1 MDAEVLIV
9 GAGVAGL
16 GAALRL
22 TAAGR
27 TVRVLEHGD
36 TPGGRMRS
44 DRVGGFVVD
53 RGFQVLNTAYSELQ
67 RLRVLDQ
74 LDLRVFD
81 RGAFLASGRRRTMV
95 ADPRLLPAGAIGLVT
110 GPLGGLRDR
119 ARLGAYLLEAGYRRT
134 PERNS
139 GAVSLLEH
147 LRRRGLRGA
156 PVEQV
161 LRPFLAGVLLE
172 DDLRTSARFARY
184 VLRTFVRGRVV
195 VPDRGMGELPRLLAA
210 RLPDGALTLSAG
222 VARVRPGAVDLVA
235 GGTMTAREV
244 IVAADPVR
252 GSELLGLPAPAM
264 HAVTTVWHATDRP
277 PTRRPMLAIDADG
290 GPLVNSV
297 VMTNAA
303 PGYAADGRA
312 LVASSSLGPEPLPD
326 AVLRRALARLWGV
339 DVAGWEEVAVTRVPR
354 ALPDLPAGSPLVRPA
369 RLAEGLLVAGDWRA
383 TPSTQ
388 GALASGRRA
397 AEAVLAR

>member
-1 MDAEVLIV
+1 MLIV

-16 GAALRL
+16 SAALRL
-22 TAAGR
+22 AAAGR
-27 TVRVLEHGD
+27 TVRVLESGD
-36 TPGGRMRS
+36 APGGRMRS
-44 DRVGGFVVD
+44 DRVDGFVVD

-67 RLRVLDQ
+67 RLAVLDD
-74 LDLRVFD
+74 LDLRAFD
-81 RGAFLASGRRRTMV
+81 RGAFLASGLRRTMV
-95 ADPRLLPAGAIGLVT
+95 ADPRLLPAEAIGLVT

-119 ARLGAYLLEAGYRRT
+119 VRLGAYLLEAGYRRA
-134 PERNS
+134 PDRSSE
-139 GAVSLLEH
+139 AVSLLEH
-147 LRRRGLRGA
+147 LRRRGLAGA
-156 PVEQV
+156 PVEHV

-172 DDLRTSARFARY
+172 DDLHTSARFARF

-195 VPDRGMGELPRLLAA
+195 VPAHGMGELPRVLAA
-210 RLPDGALTLSAG
+210 RLPAGTLSLG
-222 VARVRPGAVDLVA
+222 VGIARVRPGAVDLVD
-235 GGTMTAREV
+235 GGTLTAREV
-244 IVAADPVR
+244 VVAADPVR
-252 GSELLGLPAPAM
+252 GAALLGLPAPAM

-303 PGYAADGRA
+303 PGYATDGRA

-326 AVLRRALARLWGV
+326 AVLRRAIAHLWGA
-339 DVAGWEEVAVTRVPR
+339 DVAGWQEIAVTRVPQ
-354 ALPDLPAGSPLVRPA
+354 ALPDLPAGSPLTRPT
-369 RLAEGLLVAGDWRA
+369 RLTAGLLVAGDWRA

-397 AEAVLAR
+397 AEAALAG